1 MARMGAI
8 VEFGAPDA
16 ATASVETRFTDP
28 AAPTVLAFA
37 GMAHGLQ
44 MPIAEF
50 VRVLAPLN
58 VNVVFVKDLRQC
70 WYQHG
75 VPGLGDSPAEA
86 AEALAALVPAG
97 SSLSGTVGTSSG
109 GTGAIIFGALLGV
122 PTALAFSPRTLIDDA
137 AVARWRVDI
146 PHLPDVDTDAPTA
159 DLRRLLA
166 LRRPGRVVLRYGAG
180 NAHDAAQAARIADLP
195 GVESAALPTDWHPSA
210 AWLRDQGQLGRTVAE
225 VLGLRLLPGRDF
237 ADTPMPTARPARWS
251 PRRAW
256 RARRRRG

>member
-1 MARMGAI
+1 M
-8 VEFGAPDA
+8 
-16 ATASVETRFTDP
+16 
-28 AAPTVLAFA
+28 
-37 GMAHGLQ
+37 
-44 MPIAEF
+44 
-50 VRVLAPLN
+50 
-58 VNVVFVKDLRQC
+58 
-70 WYQHG
+70 
-75 VPGLGDSPAEA
+75 
-86 AEALAALVPAG
+86 LVPARRTRPGRLPCRGRRG
-97 SSLSGTVGTSSG
+97 SRRPRARRLVALGHVGTSSG

-137 AVARWRVDI
+137 AVARWWVDI

-237 ADTPMPTARPARWS
+237 ADTPIPTARPARWS

-256 RARRRRG
+256 RARRRLG